1 MLWIILATAI
11 SYLLGSIPNA
21 YIFGRVFGGIDIRK
35 AGSGNVGATNALRI
49 LGKRAGITVLLLD
62 ILKGFL
68 AVILLGGIFSSRI
81 TVISQESLRIVLG
94 VACIIGHNWPLFLGF
109 KGGKGIATSLGVMLA
124 LAIGISGLR
133 AALVALFLTWLG
145 IFLMAKIVSLASVIT
160 AVALPLYLLLFK
172 LPLSLILLGI
182 VLSILVLWRHKAN
195 LMRLLQG
202 KEPRLQFRKSH

>member
-1 MLWIILATAI
+1 MLWIILATAA

-21 YIFGRVFGGIDIRK
+21 YIFGRAFGGIDIRK

-68 AVILLGGIFSSRI
+68 AVILLGSIFSSRI

>member
-68 AVILLGGIFSSRI
+68 AVILLGSIFSSRI
-81 TVISQESLRIVLG
+81 TVISQESLRIILG

-133 AALVALFLTWLG
+133 AVLLALFLTWLG

-202 KEPRLQFRKSH
+202 KEPRLQFKKSH